1 MDDDSQKPPEPEKQA
16 DGQRRAPKRSSV
28 SYPYFDHDSS
38 LDVARKIH
46 EGAGGSCEADR
57 LAALLGYKTT
67 NSGTFQTRLSAA
79 KQFGYV
85 RADGPTLSVT
95 DRAKQALHPVLPED
109 ETNAKSAAFLS
120 VELFGQVYERFKGG
134 TLPPRNGLK
143 NHFQQA
149 YGLGADRLEPAVR
162 VLMDSAQQTGFFHNG
177 DQTRLI
183 KPSNHSAG
191 VKHVDSMHAPA
202 HQSPPSPAATPAEH
216 RSPQPATAD
225 APAGVHTAIVGL
237 LRELPPPGA
246 AWSKRGKGRFVKAFL
261 ATLDFVYPDE
271 DEEDSDLS
279 Q

>member
-1 MDDDSQKPPEPEKQA
+1 MEQDSESPQESPK
-16 DGQRRAPKRSSV
+16 RLPKRSSV
-28 SYPYFDHDSS
+28 SYPYFDHDNS
-38 LDVARKIH
+38 LEVARKIH
-46 EGAGGSCEADR
+46 EDAGGSCESDR

-109 ETNAKSAAFLS
+109 GNNAKSAAFLS

-134 TLPPRNGLK
+134 TLPSKIGLK
-143 NHFQQA
+143 NLLEQT
-149 YGLGADRLEPAVR
+149 YGLGVDRLEPAVR

-183 KPSNHSAG
+183 KPTNHSAG
-191 VKHVDSMHAPA
+191 ARQPDLGHASAHHVAPPAPA
-202 HQSPPSPAATPAEH
+202 PAPAAEH
-216 RSPQPATAD
+216 RPTPAATAD

-246 AWSKRGKGRFVKAFL
+246 TWSKRGKARFVKAFL
-261 ATLDFVYPDE
+261 ATLDFVYPD
-271 DEEDSDLS
+271 DEEESDMA

>member
-1 MDDDSQKPPEPEKQA
+1 MDNDTEASAESVK
-16 DGQRRAPKRSSV
+16 RSPKRSSV
-28 SYPYFDHDSS
+28 SYPYFDHDTS
-38 LDVARKIH
+38 LEVARKIH
-46 EGAGGSCEADR
+46 SEAGGSCEADR

-109 ETNAKSAAFLS
+109 GNIAKSAAFLS

-134 TLPPRNGLK
+134 TLPSKTGLK
-143 NHFQQA
+143 NLLEQT
-149 YGLGADRLEPAVR
+149 YGLGAERLEPAIR

-183 KPSNHSAG
+183 KPTNHSAG
-191 VKHVDSMHAPA
+191 AKQPDPGHASAHHPA
-202 HQSPPSPAATPAEH
+202 PLAPTPAPEHRPTPAAT
-216 RSPQPATAD
+216 AD
-225 APAGVHTAIVGL
+225 PPAGVHTAIVGL
-237 LRELPPPGA
+237 LRELPPPGSS
-246 AWSKRGKGRFVKAFL
+246 WSKRGKARFVKAFL
-261 ATLDFVYPDE
+261 ATLDFVYPD
-271 DEEDSDLS
+271 DEEESDMA